1 MFEEG
6 KKYKIMEKT
15 EIFLEEEVTSIEKGT
30 VLRCEE
36 AGQQP
41 VLMDIARNKV
51 LPSQAAVH
59 LQNLLILD
67 KN

>member
-1 MFEEG
+1 MFEKG

-15 EIFLEEEVTSIEKGT
+15 EIFLEEEVISIEKGS

-36 AGQQP
+36 AGPQP

-51 LPSQAAVH
+51 LSSQAAAH
-59 LQNLLILD
+59 LQSLLIME
-67 KN
+67 

>member
-1 MFEEG
+1 MFEKG
-6 KKYKIMEKT
+6 KEYKIKEKI
-15 EIFLEEEVTSIEKGT
+15 EIFLEEEVTIIEKDS

-51 LPSQAAVH
+51 LPNQAAVH
-59 LQNLLILD
+59 LQSLLFW
-67 KN
+67 KK

>member
-1 MFEEG
+1 MFEKG

-15 EIFLEEEVTSIEKGT
+15 EIFLEEEVISIEKDS

-41 VLMDIARNKV
+41 VLMDIERNRI

-59 LQNLLILD
+59 LQRLLIME
-67 KN
+67 

>member
-1 MFEEG
+1 MFEKG
-6 KKYKIMEKT
+6 MKYKIMEKT
-15 EIFLEEEVTSIEKGT
+15 EIFLEEEVISIEKDS

-41 VLMDIARNKV
+41 VLMDIERNRI

-59 LQNLLILD
+59 LQSLLIME
-67 KN
+67 